1 MNTGKLRPID
11 RINNEIETMLNG
23 IKGTENTENTTTE
36 SPGEFLNRLIKKS
49 AIKILQEAMEEEVQD
64 YLGRGYYERKEESEF
79 KGYRN
84 GYEPHRLKTAEGKI
98 TVDVPQV
105 REGEA
110 PYRSEIIKQI
120 GGKSSELE
128 RLAREMYVRGL
139 STRDIEDTFKT
150 PEGAQILSKDAVSKL
165 TETLNTEYEEF
176 ISRDLSGY
184 DVIYMFV
191 DGVYE
196 GMGYTG
202 TRKEAILCA
211 WAIISDGRKI
221 MLHLALGN
229 KESTNCCKDFFEN
242 MLKRGLREPLMVVS
256 DGAAGLKKAIDES
269 FPESKR
275 QRCLAHKLRNVAN
288 KLSEKGLS
296 ELMPRVRNVYNQA
309 DKDQARALSVKVI
322 DTYAKEYPSAIRS
335 FQDDLE
341 NTFSF
346 MEFPIGHHRYIK
358 TTNLLERCFEELR
371 RRTKVIP
378 RFFSEKSCMKLT
390 FGTLIRVS
398 EKWSRIKMQ
407 EIDLARLRNLRQ
419 ILGWKESE
427 DNFISRKRVA

>member
-1 MNTGKLRPID
+1 MNSGKLRPID
-11 RINNEIETMLNG
+11 RINNEIKSMLSG
-23 IKGTENTENTTTE
+23 IEDTEDAIEIT
-36 SPGEFLNRLIKKS
+36 SGEFLSRLIKKS

-64 YLGRGYYERKEESEF
+64 YLGRGYYERKQQEEF

-84 GYEPHRLKTAEGKI
+84 GYEPHKLKTAEGKI
-98 TVDVPQV
+98 TVEVPQI
-105 REGEA
+105 RESEE
-110 PYRSEIIKQI
+110 PYRSKIIKQA
-120 GGKSSELE
+120 GNKTSELE
-128 RLAREMYVRGL
+128 RLAREMYIRGL
-139 STRDIEDTFKT
+139 STRDIEDTFRASDG
-150 PEGAQILSKDAVSKL
+150 EEMLSKDAVSKL
-165 TETLNTEYEEF
+165 TEKLNEEYEEF
-176 ISRDLSGY
+176 ISRDLSNY

-202 TRKEAILCA
+202 TKKEAILCA
-211 WAIISDGRKI
+211 WAIISDGRKV
-221 MLHLALGN
+221 MLHLAVGN
-229 KESTNCCKDFFEN
+229 KESCSCCKDFFEN
-242 MLKRGLREPLMVVS
+242 MLQRGLREPLMVIS
-256 DGAAGLKKAIDES
+256 DGASGLKKAIDES
-269 FPESKR
+269 FSESKR
-275 QRCLAHKLRNVAN
+275 QRCLAHKLRNIAN

-309 DKDQARALSVKVI
+309 DKGQARELAIKLI
-322 DTYAKEYPSAIRS
+322 DTYAREYPSAIRS

-341 NTFSF
+341 STFSF

-371 RRTKVIP
+371 RRTKVVP

-407 EIDLARLRNLRQ
+407 EIDLARLRNIRE
-419 ILGWKESE
+419 IMGWKESE
-427 DNFISRKRVA
+427 DNFISRKKVA